1 MQEGEHSSGI
11 WPAASHNLGSSPD
24 LPKVLHALANKLLP
38 IVAFSDLGIR
48 SSQDP
53 LALNYFEKIRHAAG
67 DARDLIVSLRREIQ
81 EREGSLGFSAQE
93 PSSGNVGFPSESTH
107 SKTES

>member
-1 MQEGEHSSGI
+1 MEPYSDPSYQSGDERRRDCRAS
-11 WPAASHNLGSSPD
+11 PAACR
-24 LPKVLHALANKLLP
+24 
-38 IVAFSDLGIR
+38 IFSDLGIR